1 MKHPMKRATIKPS
14 SARLLLI
21 GAAAAVLTT
30 AAVGQDSFNSP
41 PPQRPGVPAGT
52 PAATPPGGES
62 RPPPS
67 GYELPKPPPQRPGAG
82 TAASGNERQDFGVAA
97 SDRLHAGPMHG
108 PTPTSIPGAQTIT
121 TPALVDL
128 MKAGAG
134 RVLVFD
140 VLGSQERLPGA
151 LNAVPAH
158 QAGSFDDAV
167 QREFGQYL
175 QQVTQGQKDT
185 AMVFYCQS
193 TMCWMSYN
201 AALRASRM
209 GYRKVLWY
217 RGGVEAWKAGGQ
229 ALQGP
234 GPAGR

>member
-1 MKHPMKRATIKPS
+1 MNPRPWFARA
-14 SARLLLI
+14 LLI
-21 GAAAAVLTT
+21 GAASTVLAFAAL
-30 AAVGQDSFNSP
+30 AQDSFNSP
-41 PPQRPGVPAGT
+41 PPQRVAPPAG
-52 PAATPPGGES
+52 GD
-62 RPPPS
+62 RQPPPS
-67 GYELPKPPPQRPGAG
+67 GYELPRQQPPARGDN
-82 TAASGNERQDFGVAA
+82 AAAGNERQDFGVAPI
-97 SDRLHAGPMHG
+97 DRLHTGAMHG
-108 PTPTSIPGAQTIT
+108 PTPTSIPGAQVIG
-121 TPALVDL
+121 TPALADL
-128 MKAGAG
+128 LKAGAG

-140 VLGSQERLPGA
+140 VLGGQERLPGA

-167 QREFGQYL
+167 QREFSQYL

-185 AMVFYCQS
+185 PMVFYCQS

-217 RGGVEAWKAGGQ
+217 RGGVEAWKAGGH

-234 GPAGR
+234 GFAGR